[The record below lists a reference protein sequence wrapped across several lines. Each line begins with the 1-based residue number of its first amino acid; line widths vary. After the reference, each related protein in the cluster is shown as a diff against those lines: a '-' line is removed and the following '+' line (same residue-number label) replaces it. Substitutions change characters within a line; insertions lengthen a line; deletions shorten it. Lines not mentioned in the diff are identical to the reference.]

1 MGARVNTTSTAID
14 NRLAVTDQGFGISS
28 SGNGN
33 SVAVS
38 LLDNGAIN
46 RAFDFAETSR
56 LLDSGAVN
64 RAFNFAE
71 TSLSG
76 MLASFID
83 GQKTQA
89 AAQQQAADTVGSA
102 LKQAAQA
109 NATAQR
115 GALDSLRDSFS
126 ANFKKLLIGGAIA
139 AGAWYLLKG
148 RKA

>member
-1 MGARVNTTSTAID
+1 M
-14 NRLAVTDQGFGISS
+14 
-28 SGNGN
+28 
-33 SVAVS
+33 AVS
-38 LLDNGAIN
+38 LLDNGAID
-46 RAFDFAETSR
+46 RAFNFAENSR

-71 TSLSG
+71 NSLSG

-109 NATAQR
+109 NTTAQQ
-115 GALDSLRDSFS
+115 GALESFG